1 MAFCHERAHPAN
13 HAPQNIIYGW
23 RILKHCA
30 VSTSECSFLLIK
42 RIKAGYRPI
51 TDIYRKS
58 NCGLSD
64 LGLYRF
70 KEEQMNAGPA
80 SHASAKGGWLTNRAA
95 IILAAA
101 ITTATFVIDV
111 LTPPGV
117 ALSVFPYFITVAL
130 SAWMNARAA
139 PFFLL
144 AICSALAVTG
154 VIIKGGDVS
163 QMIVLNRATVVLL
176 LSVAAFL
183 ASLRQRSELRLQQ
196 SHETLEQE
204 VARRTE
210 ELARRNGQL
219 HASLRELEK
228 ARSRADA
235 ANMAKTRFLAQMS
248 HELRTPLNAILGF
261 SDTMRQEVFGPI
273 GNPAYR
279 QYSSD
284 IYDSG
289 NDLFQILEAV
299 LEEARLERA
308 EYVLHEEDV
317 DIPALIKEVVRGEAD
332 RAKARQVDMQ
342 LQIPPGCPRLKA
354 DPAAM
359 RRMLASLLSN
369 AVKFS
374 PDKSVVRVMAETGK
388 EGLRIEFHDQG
399 SGIPPEDR
407 ELVLLPFET
416 GHAADTAGK
425 GGTGLGLSIT
435 LGLATLHDAKLE
447 LKAGDGCGTI
457 AVLQFPPER
466 TIEVQFGSV

>member
-1 MAFCHERAHPAN
+1 
-13 HAPQNIIYGW
+13 
-23 RILKHCA
+23 
-30 VSTSECSFLLIK
+30 
-42 RIKAGYRPI
+42 
-51 TDIYRKS
+51 
-58 NCGLSD
+58 
-64 LGLYRF
+64 
-70 KEEQMNAGPA
+70 MNADPA
-80 SHASAKGGWLTNRAA
+80 SHASVKGSRLTNRAA
-95 IILAAA
+95 VILAAA
-101 ITTATFVIDV
+101 IATATFVVDI
-111 LTPPGV
+111 LTPAGV
-117 ALSVFPYFITVAL
+117 ALSTFPYFIVVAL
-130 SAWMNARAA
+130 STWMNARAA
-139 PFFLL
+139 AVYWL
-144 AICSALAVTG
+144 AICSALVLAG
-154 VIIKGGDVS
+154 IYIKGADIS
-163 QMIVLNRATVVLL
+163 LIMLLNRATIILL
-176 LSVAAFL
+176 LCVTAFL
-183 ASLRQRSELRLQQ
+183 ASLRQRSEARLQQ

-210 ELARRNGQL
+210 ELARRNAQL
-219 HASLRELEK
+219 RTSLHELEK
-228 ARSRADA
+228 ARARAEIS
-235 ANMAKTRFLAQMS
+235 NVAKTRFLSQMS

-289 NDLFQILEAV
+289 NHLFQILEAV

-317 DIPALIKEVVRGEAD
+317 DIPALIKEVVQGEAD

-342 LQIPPGCPRLKA
+342 LQIPPGCPRLNA

-359 RRMLASLLSN
+359 RRMLANLLSN

-374 PDKSVVRVMAETGK
+374 PDKSVVRVIAEIGK

-399 SGIPPEDR
+399 NGIPPEDR

-425 GGTGLGLSIT
+425 GGAGLGLSIT

-457 AVLQFPPER
+457 AILQFPPER
-466 TIEVQFGSV
+466 IVEAQLAE

>member
-1 MAFCHERAHPAN
+1 
-13 HAPQNIIYGW
+13 
-23 RILKHCA
+23 
-30 VSTSECSFLLIK
+30 
-42 RIKAGYRPI
+42 
-51 TDIYRKS
+51 
-58 NCGLSD
+58 
-64 LGLYRF
+64 
-70 KEEQMNAGPA
+70 MNAGPA
-80 SHASAKGGWLTNRAA
+80 SHASVKGGRLTNRGA

-101 ITTATFVIDV
+101 TAIATFVVDIF
-111 LTPPGV
+111 TPPGV
-117 ALSVFPYFITVAL
+117 ALSTFPYFIAVAI
-130 SAWMNARAA
+130 SARMNARAA

-144 AICSALAVTG
+144 AICSVLAVTG
-154 VIIKGGDVS
+154 IIIKGADIS
-163 QMIVLNRATVVLL
+163 QMIVLNRATIVLL
-176 LSVAAFL
+176 LSVTAVL
-183 ASLRQRSELRLQQ
+183 ASLRQRSEQRLQQ

-219 HASLRELEK
+219 RASLHELEK

-235 ANMAKTRFLAQMS
+235 SNTAKTRFLAQMS

-289 NDLFQILEAV
+289 NHLFQILEAV

-308 EYVLHEEDV
+308 EYILHEEDV
-317 DIPALIKEVVRGEAD
+317 DIPPLIEEVVQGEAD
-332 RAKARQVDMQ
+332 RAKARQVDIQ
-342 LQIPPGCPRLKA
+342 LQIPPGLPRLHA
-354 DPAAM
+354 DSAAM
-359 RRMLASLLSN
+359 LRMLANLLSN

-374 PDKSVVRVMAETGK
+374 PDKSVVRVIAETGK

-399 SGIPPEDR
+399 NGIPPEDR

-425 GGTGLGLSIT
+425 GGAGLGLSIT
-435 LGLATLHDAKLE
+435 HGLATLHDAKLE
-447 LKAGDGCGTI
+447 LKAGDRCGTI
-457 AVLQFPPER
+457 AILQFPPER
-466 TIEVQFGSV
+466 TIAAQFGPV